1 MWILIFQ
8 YPAMAL
14 AVAIET
20 DITQAAGVFCE
31 YETKA
36 YFAKLW
42 VSLSYTSPRL
52 SRNLGKQYLITG

>member
-8 YPAMAL
+8 YPVVAL
-14 AVAIET
+14 GVAIAT
-20 DITQAAGVFCE
+20 DITEAAGVFCE

-42 VSLSYTSPRL
+42 VSLSYTFPW
-52 SRNLGKQYLITG
+52 